1 MRENTVR
8 TLVGWIIIVGH
19 LFLVGIV
26 IFWTS
31 TALKP
36 GERITILL
44 TLGPVAT
51 AYFAAVVKSFMST
64 RLQFSKGRRVNLNYS
79 IVAVLI
85 PGIFMISLAWML
97 ISFPDGIITDS
108 EVLQQWI
115 AGLETALGGTV
126 GFIIAEIFPAADR
139 PPPLEASDAKP
150 AAG

>member
-8 TLVGWIIIVGH
+8 TLVGWIVIVGH
-19 LFLVGIV
+19 LALVGIV

-44 TLGPVAT
+44 TFGPVAT

-64 RLQFSKGRRVNLNYS
+64 RLSFAKGRRVNMNYAL
-79 IVAVLI
+79 VAVLI
-85 PGIFMISLAWML
+85 PGLFMACLAWML
-97 ISFPDGIITDS
+97 ISFPDGLITDAQ
-108 EVLQQWI
+108 VLQQWI

-126 GFIIAEIFPAADR
+126 GFIIAEIFPAERSQPA
-139 PPPLEASDAKP
+139 EAAAP
-150 AAG
+150 AQS

>member
-8 TLVGWIIIVGH
+8 TLVGWIVIVGH
-19 LFLVGIV
+19 LALVGIV

-44 TLGPVAT
+44 TFGPVAT

-64 RLQFSKGRRVNLNYS
+64 RLSFAKGRRVNMNYAL
-79 IVAVLI
+79 VAVLI
-85 PGIFMISLAWML
+85 PGLFMACLAWML
-97 ISFPDGIITDS
+97 ISFPDGLITDAQ
-108 EVLQQWI
+108 VLQQWI

-126 GFIIAEIFPAADR
+126 GFIIAEIFPAERSQQA
-139 PPPLEASDAKP
+139 EAAAP
-150 AAG
+150 AQS